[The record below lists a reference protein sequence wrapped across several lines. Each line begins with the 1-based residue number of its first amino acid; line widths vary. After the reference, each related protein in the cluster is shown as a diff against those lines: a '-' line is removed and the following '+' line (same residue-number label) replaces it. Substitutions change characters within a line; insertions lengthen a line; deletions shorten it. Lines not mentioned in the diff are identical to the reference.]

1 MNILKGVGV
10 VVVLFF
16 VWKAYDAGGIDGV
29 WDWFDGVMTTVF
41 DWIKG
46 ATDKAEDLPS
56 NIAPTTGEVPA

>member
-29 WDWFDGVMTTVF
+29 MTTVF

-56 NIAPTTGEVPA
+56 DIAPTTGEVPA